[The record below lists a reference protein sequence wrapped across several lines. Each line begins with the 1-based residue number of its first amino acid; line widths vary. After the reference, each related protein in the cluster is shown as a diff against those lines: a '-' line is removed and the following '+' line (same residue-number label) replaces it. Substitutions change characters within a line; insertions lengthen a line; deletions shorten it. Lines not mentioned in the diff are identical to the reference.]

1 MPIRFFSV
9 TFSAV
14 LVIDR
19 NGQLPYAKICGF
31 GVIAMLAHLLVFM
44 VAIQGLSDTWH
55 MLMTIASG
63 LFFVE
68 TGAFLLVVSAFR
80 REVTTTQNEPLNRNE
95 MC

>member
-1 MPIRFFSV
+1 M
-9 TFSAV
+9 
-14 LVIDR
+14 IDW
-19 NGQLPYAKICGF
+19 NGRLPHAKICGF
-31 GVIAMLAHLLVFM
+31 GAIAMLAHVLVFT
-44 VAIQGLSDTWH
+44 VAIQDLSDTWH

-80 REVTTTQNEPLNRNE
+80 REVTTTQNEPLNCNE